1 MKDGFVDVLTNYKS
15 IKCTKERYIL
25 SLSVCLAKKANQE
38 KASELTLL
46 HFGSNYP
53 EAKLISLLIPNYT
66 FRGSCTHVLAR
77 GRLCQYCGHQE
88 HN

>member
-25 SLSVCLAKKANQE
+25 SMSVRLAKKANQE

-53 EAKLISLLIPNYT
+53 EAKLISLLIPNT
-66 FRGSCTHVLAR
+66 CVLAR